1 MTAPSAMI
9 ILMPVYEDVEAAAQ
23 LFVELRATIM
33 PAPYIV
39 AVDDGSTRRPLTPD
53 VLTSAGL
60 DGVVLKLRRNVG
72 HQRAI
77 AIGLNYVG
85 EHLAERSP
93 VVVMDSDGE
102 DVPTTIAALVAPLAA
117 GDTDVV
123 VAKRGRRHETMKFR
137 GFYALY
143 MLVFNVL
150 TGRRI
155 NFGNFMAFTPAAIR
169 RLTVMQELWIHV
181 AGAVLTSK
189 LRIETVPIDRGPRY
203 AGQSKMNFS
212 ALVLH
217 GFRALMVFAE
227 DVLVRVGIACAS
239 IAALSVAGVALT
251 VFLKLIGF
259 ATPGWFSIALGILLL
274 VLLQTGALTLMTLM
288 LSGVVR
294 SGAVGLTDYRVFIDK
309 VERTGG
315 DGQ

>member
-1 MTAPSAMI
+1 MI
-9 ILMPVYEDVEAAAQ
+9 IVMPVYEDVEAAAQ
-23 LFVELRATIM
+23 LLRELAATVV
-33 PAPYIV
+33 PAPYVV
-39 AVDDGSTRRPLTPD
+39 AVDDGSTRRPMTAD
-53 VLTSAGL
+53 VIATAGL
-60 DGVVLKLRRNVG
+60 DGLVLKLRRNVG

-77 AIGLNYVG
+77 AIGLSYVG
-85 EHLAERSP
+85 EHLADRSP

-102 DVPTTIAALVAPLAA
+102 DVPLTIAALVAPLVA
-117 GDTDVV
+117 GDIDAV
-123 VAKRGRRHETMKFR
+123 VARRGRRHETVKFR
-137 GFYALY
+137 VFYAIY
-143 MLVFNVL
+143 MLVFRIL

-181 AGAVLTSK
+181 AGCVLTSK
-189 LRIETVPIDRGPRY
+189 LRINTVPIDRGPRY

-212 ALVLH
+212 GLVLH

-239 IAALSVAGVALT
+239 IAALSLMGVVLT
-251 VFLKLIGF
+251 VILKLIGF
-259 ATPGWFSIALGILLL
+259 ATPGWFSLSLGILLL

-294 SGAVGLTDYRVFIDK
+294 SAGVGLADYGVFIDK
-309 VERTGG
+309 VQRAGG
-315 DGQ
+315 DDQ